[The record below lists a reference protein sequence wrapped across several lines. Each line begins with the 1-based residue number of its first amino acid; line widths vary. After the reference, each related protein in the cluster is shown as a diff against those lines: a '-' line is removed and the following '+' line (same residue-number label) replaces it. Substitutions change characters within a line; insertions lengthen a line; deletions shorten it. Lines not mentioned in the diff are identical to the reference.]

1 MFESAWFTS
10 IVHWMES
17 SWLGVAG
24 RDVFWV
30 FPMGEILHFFGLCLL
45 MGAILV
51 VDLRLLGFARRVPL
65 TAAVSLIPAAI
76 WGLAINLASGIIFL
90 CAHPEN
96 YWPSFAF
103 RMKMLAILIGGANA
117 LWFKWAEAPRLA
129 GLADEADVDARAK
142 FVAALSLTIWI
153 VVIVLGR
160 FLPFVSKSSS

>member
-1 MFESAWFTS
+1 MLEDAFASV
-10 IVHWMES
+10 VHWMEQ

-30 FPMGEILHFFGLCLL
+30 FPAAETLHFFGLCLL

-51 VDLRLLGFARRVPL
+51 VDLRLLGFARRLPL
-65 TAAVSLIPAAI
+65 QATLALIPVAL
-76 WGLAINLASGIIFL
+76 WGLAINLLSGIVFL

-103 RMKMLAILIGGANA
+103 RLKLLAIVLGGLNA
-117 LWFKWAEAPRLA
+117 LWFKWFEAPRIATLA
-129 GLADEADVDARAK
+129 EDANVDARAK
-142 FVAALSLTIWI
+142 LVAALSITVWI
-153 VVIVLGR
+153 AVIVLGR